1 LGHKGVWE
9 ELDHGSL
16 ETVNQYQQHV
26 WLLRLTGQMAKEIM
40 AALFDGSEL
49 LYNRGCNLRDGA
61 LVEQGRERP
70 IQVFNSD
77 SRV

>member
-1 LGHKGVWE
+1 
-9 ELDHGSL
+9 
-16 ETVNQYQQHV
+16 
-26 WLLRLTGQMAKEIM
+26 MAKEIM

-49 LYNRGCNLRDGA
+49 LDNRGCNLRDGA

-70 IQVFNSD
+70 IHVFNSD